1 MDMIKPSSITLE
13 FLNTGQQG
21 IPLIIC
27 TDSGRVYKRLE
38 SAKYQ
43 VIQLNAPVS
52 KALLDYSPDERPA
65 KVEAVFKKTLNTD
78 SSVLITDFEMLFD
91 PRYEIDVIK
100 LFCDRARITN
110 VAVKWPGKYTNGKLT
125 YAEPGDPDYHEYD
138 CNAYQIR
145 IVQ

>member
-1 MDMIKPSSITLE
+1 MDVIKSSSITQE
-13 FLNTGQQG
+13 YLNTGQQG

-27 TDSGRVYKRLE
+27 TDSSRVYKRLE
-38 SAKYQ
+38 SAKYKEF
-43 VIQLNAPVS
+43 QLNTQVS
-52 KALLDYSPDERPA
+52 KALLDYSQGERPT

-78 SSVLITDFEMLFD
+78 SPILITDFEMLFD

-100 LFCDRARITN
+100 LFCDKARITN
-110 VAVKWPGKYTNGKLT
+110 VAVKWPGKYINGKLT
-125 YAEPGDPDYHEYD
+125 YAEPEDPDYHEYD

>member
-1 MDMIKPSSITLE
+1 MDVIKPSSITQE

-38 SAKYQ
+38 SANYKTL
-43 VIQLNAPVS
+43 QLNEPIS
-52 KALLDYSPDERPA
+52 KALLDYSPGERPT
-65 KVEAVFKKTLNTD
+65 KVESVFKKTLRFD

-110 VAVKWPGKYTNGKLT
+110 VAVKWPGKFINGKLT
-125 YAEPGDPDYHEYD
+125 YAEPGDPDYHEFD